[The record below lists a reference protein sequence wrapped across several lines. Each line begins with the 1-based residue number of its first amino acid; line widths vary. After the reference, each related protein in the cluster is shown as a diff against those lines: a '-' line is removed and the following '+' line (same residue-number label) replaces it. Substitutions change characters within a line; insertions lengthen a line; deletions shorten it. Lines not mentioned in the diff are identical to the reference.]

1 MGMEPPLMSASRISE
16 RKWTD
21 LLGDED
27 LAFIKRFVLA
37 SGSLKELA
45 ESYAVTYP
53 TIRLR
58 LDRLMEK
65 IRVLDDQR
73 ITSDFERLLRAKY
86 AEGRIDMDT
95 LKNLLSAHRKELGG
109 KS

>member
-1 MGMEPPLMSASRISE
+1 MSTSRASD

-21 LLGDED
+21 LLSDED
-27 LAFIKRFVLA
+27 LTFVKRFALA

-58 LDRLMEK
+58 LDRLIEK
-65 IRVLDDQR
+65 IRVLDDQQ

-95 LKNLLSAHRKELGG
+95 LKALLSAHRKEIGG